1 METTIRYT
9 EGGSEHACWATT
21 QPTWKKCLR
30 MASQTRREYRIRSGR
45 DYIVCMLT
53 RLADRLILCPTTHP
67 IPAGE
72 KRRELW
78 HFEQG
83 QFEVWIQ
90 STGRAR
96 EQIHP
101 DLFML
106 KFPGTGGRAER
117 MSEHP
122 AEVWPD
128 LAAEV
133 WTVNPPGYGGSG
145 GRASLRY
152 VTAVADAAWA
162 QISVRAQGKP
172 IIVTGN
178 SLGSLA
184 AFHLAAN
191 KQLAGLLV
199 RNPLPLRELIAGQHG
214 WWNLGLSKL
223 IAAQVPEALCSI
235 TNAARANMP
244 AVFVMSEKDRTVP
257 PSYQRQIINA
267 YAGEQR
273 LMVLRDADHA
283 TPIDEGQVP
292 EYLEILNWFRHALLQ
307 HRSSD

>member
-1 METTIRYT
+1 
-9 EGGSEHACWATT
+9 
-21 QPTWKKCLR
+21 
-30 MASQTRREYRIRSGR
+30 
-45 DYIVCMLT
+45 MLT

-72 KRRELW
+72 KRREVW
-78 HFEQG
+78 HFDDG

-90 STGRAR
+90 NTGQTK
-96 EQIHP
+96 EQIHL
-101 DLFML
+101 DLFVL

-122 AEVWPD
+122 AEVWSD

-145 GRASLRY
+145 GRASLGY

-162 QISVRAQGKP
+162 QISARASGKP

-178 SLGSLA
+178 SLGCLA
-184 AFHLAAN
+184 AFHLAAS
-191 KQLAGLLV
+191 KHFAGLLV
-199 RNPLPLRELIAGQHG
+199 RNPPSLRELIAGRHG
-214 WWNLGLSKL
+214 WWNLGFSKL
-223 IAAQVPEALCSI
+223 IAAQVPESLCSI
-235 TNAARANMP
+235 SNATRANVP

-257 PSYQRQIINA
+257 PSYQRRIINA

-273 LMVLRDADHA
+273 LMVLRDADHT
-283 TPIDEGQVP
+283 TPIDESQVP
-292 EYLEILNWFRHALLQ
+292 EYLEVLNWFRQALLQ
-307 HRSSD
+307 YQAEQYGSLLVSADEA